1 VEPLVGRR
9 AAGGRSSRDA
19 FIARQQDAKRAFS
32 HQEAEDKT
40 MSFKRATKAAAKL
53 RLGLI
58 GPAGSGK
65 TMTALRVAHGLGGRV
80 AVIDTERGSAS
91 LYSGEHGLE
100 FDVLEL
106 ESYEAQKFIDAIAQA
121 EAAGYSVLII
131 DSLSHAWAGKG
142 GILEFVDKAAKRSGG
157 GSFSGWRDATPLH
170 NQLVDA
176 ILGAKL
182 HVICT
187 LRSKVEH
194 VIEQVNGRTQVRK
207 VGLQPVQ
214 RDGLEYEFT
223 VVGDVTQDHELIIT
237 KTRAAWLKDQII
249 REAGQELGK
258 QLATWLGDGLPSPV
272 APAPEPARTA
282 DATGGTGGGQPVE
295 EPLGFKI
302 AAHIAQATSVRTLGK
317 IADRMKVLVSEGQLA
332 AEAAEKLSE
341 FINRRHQQIEPEVA
355 ADAVA

>member
-1 VEPLVGRR
+1 
-9 AAGGRSSRDA
+9 
-19 FIARQQDAKRAFS
+19 
-32 HQEAEDKT
+32 

-272 APAPEPARTA
+272 ASAPTPARTA
-282 DATGGTGGGQPVE
+282 DATGGTGGGQPVRGFWLDRVDNATTVDE
-295 EPLGFKI
+295 LGTIGDDADEAVSTGDLSPTQRARLDKQI
-302 AAHIAQATSVRTLGK
+302 AI
-317 IADRMKVLVSEGQLA
+317 
-332 AEAAEKLSE
+332 
-341 FINRRHQQIEPEVA
+341 RHEQIQPEVA

>member
-1 VEPLVGRR
+1 MG
-9 AAGGRSSRDA
+9 
-19 FIARQQDAKRAFS
+19 
-32 HQEAEDKT
+32 
-40 MSFKRATKAAAKL
+40 FKKATKSAAKL
-53 RLGLI
+53 RLGLV

-65 TMTALRVAHGLGGRV
+65 TMTALRIAHGLGGRV

-91 LYSGEHGLE
+91 LYSGERGLD

-106 ESYEAQKFIDAIAQA
+106 DSYEAEHFVGAIRQA
-121 EAAGYSVLII
+121 EQAGYDVLII

-142 GILEFVDKAAKRSGG
+142 GILEFVDQAAKRSGG
-157 GSFSGWRDATPLH
+157 GSFSGWRDATPRH

-237 KTRAAWLKDQII
+237 KTRAAWLKDKII
-249 REAGQELGK
+249 REAGEELGQ
-258 QLATWLGDGLPSPV
+258 QLAAWLSDGLPSPV
-272 APAPEPARTA
+272 VSAQTPARTA

-295 EPLGFKI
+295 EPLAIRI
-302 AAHIAQATSVRTLGK
+302 ATHISQAASVRTLGK
-317 IADRMKVLVSEGQLA
+317 IADRIDALVSEGQLSPD
-332 AEAAEKLSE
+332 EAAELHGAVS
-341 FINRRHQQIEPEVA
+341 RRHDVIEPRGAVNGVA
-355 ADAVA
+355 

>member
-1 VEPLVGRR
+1 MG
-9 AAGGRSSRDA
+9 
-19 FIARQQDAKRAFS
+19 
-32 HQEAEDKT
+32 
-40 MSFKRATKAAAKL
+40 FKKATKAAAKL

-65 TMTALRVAHGLGGRV
+65 TMTALRIAHGLGGRV

-91 LYSGEHGLE
+91 LYSGERGLD

-106 ESYEAQKFIDAIAQA
+106 ETYEADKFIAAIGQA

-142 GILEFVDKAAKRSGG
+142 GILEFVDNAAKRSGG
-157 GSFSGWRDATPLH
+157 GSFSGWRDATPRH

-182 HVICT
+182 HIICT

-237 KTRAAWLKDQII
+237 KTRAAWLKDSII
-249 REAGQELGK
+249 REAGEDLG
-258 QLATWLGDGLPSPV
+258 Q
-272 APAPEPARTA
+272 
-282 DATGGTGGGQPVE
+282 
-295 EPLGFKI
+295 
-302 AAHIAQATSVRTLGK
+302 
-317 IADRMKVLVSEGQLA
+317 QLA
-332 AEAAEKLSE
+332 AWLSSGNSEPAAVSPSGGNSTAAVHGSAAVPSTTEPKLGWLERVNNATTVEELGTIGDQADEAVSTGDLSPTQRARLDKQ
-341 FINRRHQQIEPEVA
+341 ITIRHQQIEPEV
-355 ADAVA
+355 VANGVA

>member
-1 VEPLVGRR
+1 MG
-9 AAGGRSSRDA
+9 
-19 FIARQQDAKRAFS
+19 
-32 HQEAEDKT
+32 
-40 MSFKRATKAAAKL
+40 FKKATKSAAKL
-53 RLGLI
+53 RLGLV

-65 TMTALRVAHGLGGRV
+65 TMTALRIAHGLGGRI

-91 LYSGEHGLE
+91 LYSGERGLD

-106 ESYEAQKFIDAIAQA
+106 DSYEAEHFIGAIRQA
-121 EAAGYSVLII
+121 EQAGYDVLII

-142 GILEFVDKAAKRSGG
+142 GILEFVDQASKRSGG
-157 GSFSGWRDATPLH
+157 GSFSGWRDATPRH

-223 VVGDVTQDHELIIT
+223 VVADVTQDHELIIT
-237 KTRAAWLKDQII
+237 KTRAAWLKDKII
-249 REAGQELGK
+249 REAGEELGQ
-258 QLATWLGDGLPSPV
+258 QLAAWLSDGLPSPV
-272 APAPEPARTA
+272 VSAQTPARTA
-282 DATGGTGGGQPVE
+282 DATGGTGGGQPVRKGWLE
-295 EPLGFKI
+295 R
-302 AAHIAQATSVRTLGK
+302 VN
-317 IADRMKVLVSEGQLA
+317 
-332 AEAAEKLSE
+332 EAATVDELGTIGDEADEAVSTGDLSPTQRARLDKQ
-341 FINRRHQQIEPEVA
+341 ISIRHQQIEPEVA
-355 ADAVA
+355 VDAVA

>member
-1 VEPLVGRR
+1 
-9 AAGGRSSRDA
+9 
-19 FIARQQDAKRAFS
+19 
-32 HQEAEDKT
+32 
-40 MSFKRATKAAAKL
+40 
-53 RLGLI
+53 
-58 GPAGSGK
+58 
-65 TMTALRVAHGLGGRV
+65 MTALRVAHGLGGRV

-91 LYSGEHGLE
+91 LYSGENGLD

-106 ESYEAQKFIDAIAQA
+106 ESYEAEKFIQAIAQA

-282 DATGGTGGGQPVE
+282 DATGGTGGGQPVRSGWLDRATT
-295 EPLGFKI
+295 PRPSTSSARSATRPTRLSTGDLSPTQRARLDKQI
-302 AAHIAQATSVRTLGK
+302 AIATSRSSRRWPPMPWHDSWTSMRAGK
-317 IADRMKVLVSEGQLA
+317 KKQQQQERKPMDWDISVDEPQQQQQGERQDVPEGTHDFQIKTGGRGRHA
-332 AEAAEKLSE
+332 ARA
-341 FINRRHQQIEPEVA
+341 
-355 ADAVA
+355 

>member
-1 VEPLVGRR
+1 MTG
-9 AAGGRSSRDA
+9 
-19 FIARQQDAKRAFS
+19 FQK
-32 HQEAEDKT
+32 
-40 MSFKRATKAAAKL
+40 ATKAQAKL
-53 RLGLI
+53 RLGLV

-65 TMTALRVAHGLGGRV
+65 TMTALRIAAGLGGRV

-91 LYSGEHGLE
+91 LYSGERGLD
-100 FDVLEL
+100 FDVQEL
-106 ESYEAQKFIDAIAQA
+106 ETYEAEKFIDAIRQA
-121 EAAGYSVLII
+121 EEAGYSVLII

-194 VIEQVNGRTQVRK
+194 VIETVNGRTQVRK

-249 REAGQELGK
+249 REAGEDLGR
-258 QLATWLGDGLPSPV
+258 QLLAWLNAGAAAPV
-272 APAPEPARTA
+272 AVKVNVPHKPGAVAARA
-282 DATGGTGGGQPVE
+282 RRAIEACDNPDEVARIRR
-295 EPLGFKI
+295 KI
-302 AAHIAQATSVRTLGK
+302 DQ
-317 IADRMKVLVSEGQLA
+317 QLA
-332 AEAAEKLSE
+332 AGDLGNDEVFALLEQLDARESEILHHMEKES
-341 FINRRHQQIEPEVA
+341 V
-355 ADAVA
+355 

>member
-1 VEPLVGRR
+1 MG
-9 AAGGRSSRDA
+9 
-19 FIARQQDAKRAFS
+19 
-32 HQEAEDKT
+32 
-40 MSFKRATKAAAKL
+40 FKKATKAAAKL

-65 TMTALRVAHGLGGRV
+65 TMTALRIAHGLGGRV

-91 LYSGEHGLE
+91 LYSGEHGLD

-106 ESYEAQKFIDAIAQA
+106 ETYEAEKFIQAIAQA
-121 EAAGYSVLII
+121 EQAGYDVLII

-182 HVICT
+182 HIICT

-223 VVGDVTQDHELIIT
+223 VVGDVTQDHELIVT

-249 REAGQELGK
+249 REAGEELGK
-258 QLATWLGDGLPSPV
+258 QLAAWLNDGLPSPV
-272 APAPEPARTA
+272 APAPEPAKTA
-282 DATGGTGGGQPVE
+282 PAVQGPAPAD
-295 EPLGFKI
+295 EPTLFSQISDYI
-302 AAHIAQATSVRTLGK
+302 AGAKAVKTLGA
-317 IADRMKVLVSEGQLA
+317 IADRIDVLLSEGQLSNDQA
-332 AEAAEKLSE
+332 HDLTEEITK
-341 FINRRHQQIEPEVA
+341 RHEQIEPKKEELSHA
-355 ADAVA
+355 I

>member
-1 VEPLVGRR
+1 MG
-9 AAGGRSSRDA
+9 
-19 FIARQQDAKRAFS
+19 
-32 HQEAEDKT
+32 
-40 MSFKRATKAAAKL
+40 FKKATKAAAKL

-91 LYSGEHGLE
+91 LYSGERGLD

-106 ESYEAQKFIDAIAQA
+106 DSYEAEKFIQAIAQA
-121 EAAGYSVLII
+121 EAEGYDVLII

-182 HVICT
+182 HIICT

-223 VVGDVTQDHELIIT
+223 VVGDVTQDHELIVT
-237 KTRAAWLKDQII
+237 KTRAAWLKDQIV
-249 REAGQELGK
+249 REAGEDLGK
-258 QLATWLGDGLPSPV
+258 QLAAWLSDSNTGPTAMLPAGGKSTAAVDEAAAVPSTTERRVGWLERVNNATTVEELGTIGDD
-272 APAPEPARTA
+272 A
-282 DATGGTGGGQPVE
+282 DAAVSTGELSPTQRAR
-295 EPLGFKI
+295 LDKKI
-302 AAHIAQATSVRTLGK
+302 SV
-317 IADRMKVLVSEGQLA
+317 
-332 AEAAEKLSE
+332 
-341 FINRRHQQIEPEVA
+341 RHQQIEPETQEVA
-355 ADAVA
+355 AHG

>member
-1 VEPLVGRR
+1 ME
-9 AAGGRSSRDA
+9 
-19 FIARQQDAKRAFS
+19 
-32 HQEAEDKT
+32 
-40 MSFKRATKAAAKL
+40 FKKATKSAAKL
-53 RLGLI
+53 RLGLV

-65 TMTALRVAHGLGGRV
+65 TMTALRIAHGLGGRV

-91 LYSGEHGLE
+91 LYSGERGLD

-106 ESYEAQKFIDAIAQA
+106 DSYEAEHFIGAIRQA
-121 EAAGYSVLII
+121 EQAGYDVLII

-142 GILEFVDKAAKRSGG
+142 GILEFVDQAAKRSGG
-157 GSFSGWRDATPLH
+157 GSFSGWRDATPRH

-237 KTRAAWLKDQII
+237 KTRAAWLKDKII
-249 REAGQELGK
+249 REAGEELGQ
-258 QLATWLGDGLPSPV
+258 QLAAWLSDGLPSPV
-272 APAPEPARTA
+272 VSAQTPAKTA
-282 DATGGTGGGQPVE
+282 DATGGTGGGQPVRKGWLE
-295 EPLGFKI
+295 R
-302 AAHIAQATSVRTLGK
+302 VN
-317 IADRMKVLVSEGQLA
+317 
-332 AEAAEKLSE
+332 EAATVDELGTIGDEADEAVSTGELSTTQRKRLDLQ
-341 FINRRHQQIEPEVA
+341 IAIRHQQIEPEVA

>member
-1 VEPLVGRR
+1 MG
-9 AAGGRSSRDA
+9 
-19 FIARQQDAKRAFS
+19 
-32 HQEAEDKT
+32 
-40 MSFKRATKAAAKL
+40 FKKATKAAAKL

-65 TMTALRVAHGLGGRV
+65 TMSALRIAHGLGGRV

-91 LYSGEHGLE
+91 LYSGERGLD

-106 ESYEAQKFIDAIAQA
+106 ETYEADRFVAAISQA
-121 EAAGYSVLII
+121 EQAGYDVLII

-142 GILEFVDKAAKRSGG
+142 GILEFVDAAAKRSGG
-157 GSFSGWRDATPLH
+157 GSFSGWRDATPRH

-182 HVICT
+182 HIICT

-249 REAGQELGK
+249 REAGEELGK
-258 QLATWLGDGLPSPV
+258 QLAAWLAAGNTEPTAALP
-272 APAPEPARTA
+272 A
-282 DATGGTGGGQPVE
+282 GGTSTAAVHGPAAVPSTTEHRIGWLERVNNASTVTE
-295 EPLGFKI
+295 LGTI
-302 AAHIAQATSVRTLGK
+302 GDE
-317 IADRMKVLVSEGQLA
+317 ADEAVSTGE
-332 AEAAEKLSE
+332 LSPTQRARLDKQ
-341 FINRRHQQIEPEVA
+341 ISMRHQVIDGHRHEVV
-355 ADAVA
+355 DAVA

>member
-1 VEPLVGRR
+1 
-9 AAGGRSSRDA
+9 
-19 FIARQQDAKRAFS
+19 
-32 HQEAEDKT
+32 

-121 EAAGYSVLII
+121 EAEGYSVLII

-282 DATGGTGGGQPVE
+282 DATGGTGGGQPVRGFWLDRVDNATTVE
-295 EPLGFKI
+295 QLGTIGDDADEAVSTGDLSPTQRARLNKQI
-302 AAHIAQATSVRTLGK
+302 AI
-317 IADRMKVLVSEGQLA
+317 
-332 AEAAEKLSE
+332 
-341 FINRRHQQIEPEVA
+341 RHQQIEPEVA

>member
-1 VEPLVGRR
+1 MG
-9 AAGGRSSRDA
+9 
-19 FIARQQDAKRAFS
+19 
-32 HQEAEDKT
+32 
-40 MSFKRATKAAAKL
+40 FKKATKAAAKL

-65 TMTALRVAHGLGGRV
+65 TMSALRIAHGLGGRV

-91 LYSGEHGLE
+91 LYSGERGLD

-106 ESYEAQKFIDAIAQA
+106 ESYEAEKFIQAIAQA
-121 EAAGYSVLII
+121 EAAGYDVLII

-182 HVICT
+182 HIICT

-249 REAGQELGK
+249 REAGEDLGK
-258 QLATWLGDGLPSPV
+258 QLAAWLSDGLPSPV
-272 APAPEPARTA
+272 VSAQTPARTA
-282 DATGGTGGGQPVE
+282 DATGGTGGGMPVRGFWLDRVDNATTVE
-295 EPLGFKI
+295 QLGTIGDDADEAVSTGELSTTQRKRLDLEI
-302 AAHIAQATSVRTLGK
+302 AI
-317 IADRMKVLVSEGQLA
+317 
-332 AEAAEKLSE
+332 
-341 FINRRHQQIEPEVA
+341 RHQQIDGHRHEV

>member
-1 VEPLVGRR
+1 
-9 AAGGRSSRDA
+9 
-19 FIARQQDAKRAFS
+19 
-32 HQEAEDKT
+32 
-40 MSFKRATKAAAKL
+40 MSGFKKATKAQAKL

-65 TMTALRVAHGLGGRV
+65 TMTALRVAHGLGGRI

-91 LYSGEHGLE
+91 LYAGERGLA

-106 ESYEAQKFIDAIAQA
+106 ETYEARHFIEAIADA
-121 EAAGYSVLII
+121 EAAGYEVLII

-176 ILGAKL
+176 ILGAKM
-182 HVICT
+182 HIICT

-194 VIEQVNGRTQVRK
+194 VIEQVNGKTQVRK

-223 VVGDVTQDHELIIT
+223 VVGDVNQDHELIVT
-237 KTRAAWLKDQII
+237 KTRAAFLKDAIV
-249 REAGQELGK
+249 REAGEDLGK
-258 QLATWLGDGLPSPV
+258 QLRAWLGSGD
-272 APAPEPARTA
+272 APAPAPVRVEPRQAEPAQPLYDQVMDYIATA
-282 DATGGTGGGQPVE
+282 ANV
-295 EPLGFKI
+295 K
-302 AAHIAQATSVRTLGK
+302 TLGK
-317 IADRMKVLVSEGQLA
+317 IGDRVDVLESEGQLDGEQAKALRSAIA
-332 AEAAEKLSE
+332 ARHDAIEPQEAAST
-341 FINRRHQQIEPEVA
+341 
-355 ADAVA
+355 

>member
-1 VEPLVGRR
+1 MG
-9 AAGGRSSRDA
+9 
-19 FIARQQDAKRAFS
+19 
-32 HQEAEDKT
+32 
-40 MSFKRATKAAAKL
+40 FKKATKAAAKL

-65 TMTALRVAHGLGGRV
+65 TMTALRVAYGLGGRV

-91 LYSGEHGLE
+91 LYSGERGLD
-100 FDVLEL
+100 FDVDEL
-106 ESYEAQKFIDAIAQA
+106 DSYEAEKFIQAIAQA
-121 EAAGYSVLII
+121 ETAGYDVLII

-182 HVICT
+182 HIICT

-249 REAGQELGK
+249 REAGEELGK
-258 QLATWLGDGLPSPV
+258 QLAAWLAAGNTEPTAALP
-272 APAPEPARTA
+272 A
-282 DATGGTGGGQPVE
+282 GGTSTAAVHGPAAVPSTTEHRIGWLERVNNAATVE
-295 EPLGFKI
+295 ELGTI
-302 AAHIAQATSVRTLGK
+302 GDEADQA
-317 IADRMKVLVSEGQLA
+317 VSTGD
-332 AEAAEKLSE
+332 LSPTQRARLDKQ
-341 FINRRHQQIEPEVA
+341 ISIRHQQIEPEVA
-355 ADAVA
+355 VNAVA

>member
-1 VEPLVGRR
+1 VG
-9 AAGGRSSRDA
+9 
-19 FIARQQDAKRAFS
+19 
-32 HQEAEDKT
+32 
-40 MSFKRATKAAAKL
+40 FKKATKSAAKL
-53 RLGLI
+53 RLGLV

-65 TMTALRVAHGLGGRV
+65 TMTALRVAHGLGGRI

-91 LYSGEHGLE
+91 LYSGERGLD

-106 ESYEAQKFIDAIAQA
+106 DSYEAEHFIGAIRQA
-121 EAAGYSVLII
+121 EKAGYDVLII
-131 DSLSHAWAGKG
+131 DSLSHAWAGRG
-142 GILEFVDKAAKRSGG
+142 GILEFVDQAAKRSGG
-157 GSFSGWRDATPLH
+157 GSFSGWRDATPRH

-237 KTRAAWLKDQII
+237 KTRAAWLKDKII
-249 REAGQELGK
+249 REAGEELGQ
-258 QLATWLGDGLPSPV
+258 QLAAWLSDGLPSPV
-272 APAPEPARTA
+272 VSAPTPARTA
-282 DATGGTGGGQPVE
+282 DATGGTGGGMPVRKGWLE
-295 EPLGFKI
+295 R
-302 AAHIAQATSVRTLGK
+302 VN
-317 IADRMKVLVSEGQLA
+317 
-332 AEAAEKLSE
+332 EAATVDELGTIGDQADEAVSTGDLSPTQRKRLDLQ
-341 FINRRHQQIEPEVA
+341 IAIRHQQIDGHRHEVV
-355 ADAVA
+355 DAVA

>member
-1 VEPLVGRR
+1 MG
-9 AAGGRSSRDA
+9 
-19 FIARQQDAKRAFS
+19 
-32 HQEAEDKT
+32 
-40 MSFKRATKAAAKL
+40 FKKATKAAAKL

-65 TMTALRVAHGLGGRV
+65 TMTALRIARGLGGRV

-91 LYSGEHGLE
+91 LYSGENGLD

-106 ESYEAQKFIDAIAQA
+106 ESYEAEKFIQAIGQA
-121 EAAGYSVLII
+121 EAAGYDVLII

-142 GILEFVDKAAKRSGG
+142 GILEFVDQAAKRSGG
-157 GSFSGWRDATPLH
+157 GSFSGWRDATPRH

-223 VVGDVTQDHELIIT
+223 VVADVTQDHELIIT
-237 KTRAAWLKDQII
+237 KTRAAWLKDKII
-249 REAGQELGK
+249 REAGEELGQ
-258 QLATWLGDGLPSPV
+258 QLAAWLSDGLPSPV
-272 APAPEPARTA
+272 ASAQTPATTA
-282 DATGGTGGGQPVE
+282 VATGGTGGGQPVE
-295 EPLGFKI
+295 EPLVFKI

-317 IADRMKVLVSEGQLA
+317 IADRMEVLVSEGQLTP
-332 AEAAEKLSE
+332 EASEQLSE
-341 FINRRHQQIEPEVA
+341 AIHRRHQQIEPEVA

>member
-1 VEPLVGRR
+1 
-9 AAGGRSSRDA
+9 
-19 FIARQQDAKRAFS
+19 
-32 HQEAEDKT
+32 
-40 MSFKRATKAAAKL
+40 MSGFKRATKAAAKL

-65 TMTALRVAHGLGGRV
+65 TMTAQRVAHGLGGRV

-91 LYSGEHGLE
+91 LYSGERGIE

-106 ESYEAQKFIDAIAQA
+106 DSYEAERFIQAIREA
-121 EAAGYSVLII
+121 EQAGYDVLII
-131 DSLSHAWAGKG
+131 DSLSHAWAGRG

-176 ILGAKL
+176 ILGAKM

-194 VIEQVNGRTQVRK
+194 VVETVNGRTQVRK

-223 VVGDVTQDHELIIT
+223 IVGDVTQDHELIIT
-237 KTRAAWLKDQII
+237 KTRAAWLKDAII
-249 REAGQELGK
+249 REAGEDLGR
-258 QLATWLGDGLPSPV
+258 QLAAWLTDGTPASAQP
-272 APAPEPARTA
+272 APAAA
-282 DATGGTGGGQPVE
+282 AE
-295 EPLGFKI
+295 EPLPIRI
-302 AAHIAQATSVRTLGK
+302 ATHISQAATVRTLGR
-317 IADRMKVLVSEGQLA
+317 IADRIDALLSEGQLTDDQA
-332 AEAAEKLSE
+332 ADLREA
-341 FINRRHQQIEPEVA
+341 IDRRHDVIEPKESVDGVA
-355 ADAVA
+355 

>member
-1 VEPLVGRR
+1 MG
-9 AAGGRSSRDA
+9 
-19 FIARQQDAKRAFS
+19 
-32 HQEAEDKT
+32 
-40 MSFKRATKAAAKL
+40 FKKATKSAAKL
-53 RLGLI
+53 RLGLV

-65 TMTALRVAHGLGGRV
+65 TMTALRIAHGLGGRV

-91 LYSGEHGLE
+91 LYSGEQGLD

-106 ESYEAQKFIDAIAQA
+106 DSYEAENFIGAIRQA
-121 EAAGYSVLII
+121 EQAGYDVLII

-142 GILEFVDKAAKRSGG
+142 GILEFVDQAAKRSGG
-157 GSFSGWRDATPLH
+157 GSFSGWRDATPRH

-223 VVGDVTQDHELIIT
+223 VVADVTQDHELIIT
-237 KTRAAWLKDQII
+237 KTRAAWLKDKII
-249 REAGQELGK
+249 REAGEELGR
-258 QLATWLGDGLPSPV
+258 QLAAWLSDGLPSPV
-272 APAPEPARTA
+272 ASGQTPARTA
-282 DATGGTGGGQPVE
+282 DATGGTGGGQPVRKRWLE
-295 EPLGFKI
+295 R
-302 AAHIAQATSVRTLGK
+302 V
-317 IADRMKVLVSEGQLA
+317 D
-332 AEAAEKLSE
+332 EAATVDELGTIGDEADAADSTGELSTTQRKRLDQQ
-341 FINRRHQQIEPEVA
+341 ISIRHHQIEPEVA

>member
-1 VEPLVGRR
+1 
-9 AAGGRSSRDA
+9 
-19 FIARQQDAKRAFS
+19 
-32 HQEAEDKT
+32 
-40 MSFKRATKAAAKL
+40 M
-53 RLGLI
+53 
-58 GPAGSGK
+58 
-65 TMTALRVAHGLGGRV
+65 
-80 AVIDTERGSAS
+80 IDTERGSAS
-91 LYSGEHGLE
+91 LYAGERGLA

-106 ESYEAQKFIDAIAQA
+106 ESYEAEKFIQAIAQA
-121 EAAGYSVLII
+121 EQAGYDVLII

-182 HVICT
+182 HIICT

-194 VIEQVNGRTQVRK
+194 VIETVNGRTQVRK

-249 REAGQELGK
+249 REAGEDLGK
-258 QLATWLGDGLPSPV
+258 QLAAWLSDGIPSPV
-272 APAPEPARTA
+272 TSAPTSAKTAERSSTVQGPAPAEPKEEKPLFHRIA
-282 DATGGTGGGQPVE
+282 D
-295 EPLGFKI
+295 
-302 AAHIAQATSVRTLGK
+302 HIAGATSVRSLGA
-317 IADRMKVLVSEGQLA
+317 IGNRIDELLSDGQLTNDQHHDLT
-332 AEAAEKLSE
+332 EELKK
-341 FINRRHQQIEPEVA
+341 RHDLIEPEVLSSG
-355 ADAVA
+355 VA